1 MTGIIAGFVILFL
14 LSAFF
19 SGAETSITATGTG
32 KLRTLQ
38 EQGKYK
44 FLNSTFQ
51 WLIGDTQ
58 EALTICLI
66 SNNEDKERDM
76 RALQEEITAKILG
89 RAER

>member
-1 MTGIIAGFVILFL
+1 MGGVIAGFVALFL

-38 EQGKYK
+38 ETGKYR

-51 WLIGDTQ
+51 WLIDDTQ
-58 EALTICLI
+58 EALTVYLI
-66 SNNEDKERDM
+66 SNNV
-76 RALQEEITAKILG
+76 
-89 RAER
+89 

>member
-1 MTGIIAGFVILFL
+1 MAGIIAGFIILFI

-51 WLIGDTQ
+51 WLIDDTQ
-58 EALTICLI
+58 EALTVCLI
-66 SNNEDKERDM
+66 SNNVVNIS
-76 RALQEEITAKILG
+76 ASA
-89 RAER
+89 